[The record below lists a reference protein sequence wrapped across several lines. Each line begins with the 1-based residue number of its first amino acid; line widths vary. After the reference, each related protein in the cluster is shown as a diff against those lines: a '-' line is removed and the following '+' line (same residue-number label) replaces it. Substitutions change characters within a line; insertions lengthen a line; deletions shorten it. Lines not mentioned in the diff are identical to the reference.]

1 MAEPDNEPPVV
12 NVAALRRDIYRLIVL
27 LLADER
33 VAEVGAFRDL
43 ADSESNHESEVS
55 RLLIWVAIATR
66 QLLDIKEHYTSGQA
80 CGRFCRDYPRAAW
93 MDLTFRTACNA
104 VIHAVE
110 IVPYDLPEDEVDPRD
125 RARYTGTITIRGRG
139 HGKRVS
145 TRAVMNFQQFAE
157 YCTLLSADFLR
168 V

>member
-1 MAEPDNEPPVV
+1 MAEHDDPPVV

-33 VAEVGAFRDL
+33 VTEVEAFRDL

-55 RLLIWVAIATR
+55 RLLIWIAIATR
-66 QLLDIKEHYTSGQA
+66 QLLDIKEHRTSERT
-80 CGRFCRDYPRAAW
+80 CGRFCRDYPRDAW
-93 MDLTFRTACNA
+93 RDLTFRTACNA

-110 IVPYDLPEDEVDPRD
+110 IIPYDLPEDEVDQRD

-139 HGKRVS
+139 RRKRMS
-145 TRAVMNFQQFAE
+145 TRAVVDFRQFAE
-157 YCTLLSADFLR
+157 YCTVLAEDFLR